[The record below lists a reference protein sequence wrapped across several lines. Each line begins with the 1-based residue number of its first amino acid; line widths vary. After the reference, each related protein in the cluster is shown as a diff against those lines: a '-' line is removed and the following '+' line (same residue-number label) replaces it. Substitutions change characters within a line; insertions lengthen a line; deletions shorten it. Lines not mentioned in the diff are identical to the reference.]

1 MRIKAPAKLDRK
13 LTTTTIQTKQPRL
26 SAEQVAK
33 INKSLEGASAQKIL
47 EWSLKELH
55 PKIALASSFG
65 LEDVALID
73 MMVKINPKARIF
85 SLETGR
91 LHQETY
97 DVMDEIKDRYNIQIE
112 AFFPDAAR
120 VEKMVR
126 EKGMNLFYHS
136 VENRKLCC
144 GIRKVE
150 PLNRALSQLDGWI
163 TGIRKDQ
170 TQNRTTANYVEIDTD
185 HGNIIKVNPLLD
197 WSLDQV
203 WVYVKQ
209 NKVPYNILH
218 DRGFPS
224 IGCEPC
230 TRAIQPG
237 EDPRAGRWWW
247 EQDNK
252 ECGLH
257 VKGGH

>member
-1 MRIKAPAKLDRK
+1 METAV
-13 LTTTTIQTKQPRL
+13 IQKPRL
-26 SAEQVAK
+26 PEEQVAK
-33 INKSLEGASAQKIL
+33 LNKSFEGLSPQKIL
-47 EWSLKELH
+47 EETLKQFH

-85 SLETGR
+85 SLDTGR

-97 DVMDEIKDRYNIQIE
+97 DVMDEIRDKYGIE
-112 AFFPDAAR
+112 IEVFFPDAAR
-120 VEKMVR
+120 VERMVR
-126 EKGMNLFYHS
+126 EKGMNLFYDS

-163 TGIRKDQ
+163 TGIRRDQ
-170 TQNRTTANYVEIDTD
+170 TQNRTTARYIEIDND
-185 HGNIIKVNPLLD
+185 HGGIIKVNPLLD
-197 WSLDQV
+197 WTLDQV
-203 WVYVKQ
+203 WAYVRQ
-209 NKVPYNILH
+209 NKLPYNILH

-230 TRAIQPG
+230 TRAVQLG

-247 EQDNK
+247 EQGNK

>member
-1 MRIKAPAKLDRK
+1 M
-13 LTTTTIQTKQPRL
+13 L
-26 SAEQVAK
+26 SEEQVAK
-33 INKSLEGASAQKIL
+33 INKSLAGTSAQKIL
-47 EWSLKELH
+47 EWAFKELH

-65 LEDVALID
+65 LEDVVLID

-97 DVMDEIKDRYNIQIE
+97 DVMDEIRDKYGIQIE
-112 AFFPDAAR
+112 VFFPDTAR

-170 TQNRTTANYVEIDTD
+170 TQNRITAKYVEIDTD
-185 HGNIIKVNPLLD
+185 HGNILKVNPLLD
-197 WSLDQV
+197 WSFDQV
-203 WVYVKQ
+203 WEYVRQ
-209 NKVPYNILH
+209 NKVPYNKLH

-230 TRAIQPG
+230 TRAVQPG
-237 EDPRAGRWWW
+237 EDARAGRWWW

>member
-1 MRIKAPAKLDRK
+1 ME
-13 LTTTTIQTKQPRL
+13 TTTIQTKQPKL

-112 AFFPDAAR
+112 VFFPDAAR

>member
-1 MRIKAPAKLDRK
+1 LA
-13 LTTTTIQTKQPRL
+13 TTTVQTKQPKF
-26 SAEQVAK
+26 SEEKIAE
-33 INKSLEGASAQKIL
+33 INRSLEGATPQKIL
-47 EWSLKELH
+47 EWALKELH

-73 MMVKINPKARIF
+73 ILVKINPKARVF
-85 SLETGR
+85 CLETGR

-97 DVMDEIKDRYNIQIE
+97 DVMDEVKDKYNIQIE
-112 AFFPDAAR
+112 VFVPDAAR

-126 EKGMNLFYHS
+126 EKGVNLFYHS

-170 TQNRTTANYVEIDTD
+170 TQNRTTAKYIEIDTD

-197 WSLDQV
+197 WSFGQV
-203 WVYVKQ
+203 QEYVKQ
-209 NKVPYNILH
+209 NKVPYNVLH

-230 TRAIQPG
+230 TRAVQPG

-257 VKGGH
+257 VKGSH

>member
-1 MRIKAPAKLDRK
+1 MQIKAPAKIDRK
-13 LTTTTIQTKQPRL
+13 LTTTTIQAKQPRL

-47 EWSLKELH
+47 EWALKELH

-112 AFFPDAAR
+112 VFFPDAAR

>member
-203 WVYVKQ
+203 WAYVRQ

>member
-1 MRIKAPAKLDRK
+1 ME
-13 LTTTTIQTKQPRL
+13 TTTIQTKQPKL

-33 INKSLEGASAQKIL
+33 INKSLEGAPPQKIL
-47 EWSLKELH
+47 EWTLKEFH
-55 PKIALASSFG
+55 PKISLASSFG
-65 LEDVALID
+65 LEDVTLID
-73 MMVKINPKARIF
+73 MMVKVNPKARIF

-97 DVMDEIKDRYNIQIE
+97 DVMDEIKDKYGIQIE
-112 AFFPDAAR
+112 VYFPDAAR

-170 TQNRTTANYVEIDTD
+170 TQNRTAARYVEIDTD

-197 WSLDQV
+197 WSLDQA
-203 WVYVKQ
+203 WAYVRQ

>member
-1 MRIKAPAKLDRK
+1 MQIKAPAKIDRK
-13 LTTTTIQTKQPRL
+13 LTTTTIQAKQPRL
-26 SAEQVAK
+26 SAEQVAE

>member
-1 MRIKAPAKLDRK
+1 LA
-13 LTTTTIQTKQPRL
+13 TTTVQTKQPKL
-26 SAEQVAK
+26 SEERVAE
-33 INKSLEGASAQKIL
+33 INRSLEGAPPQKIL
-47 EWSLKELH
+47 EWALKELH

-73 MMVKINPKARIF
+73 MLVKINPKARVF
-85 SLETGR
+85 CLETGR

-97 DVMDEIKDRYNIQIE
+97 DVMDEIKEKYNIQIE
-112 AFFPDAAR
+112 VFFPDTAR

-126 EKGMNLFYHS
+126 ERGMNLFYHS

-170 TQNRTTANYVEIDTD
+170 TQNRTTARYVEIDTD

-197 WSLDQV
+197 WSFNQV
-203 WVYVKQ
+203 WDYVRQ
-209 NKVPYNILH
+209 NKVPYNVLH

>member
-1 MRIKAPAKLDRK
+1 LE
-13 LTTTTIQTKQPRL
+13 TTTIQTKQPKL

-170 TQNRTTANYVEIDTD
+170 TQNRTAARYVEIDTD

-197 WSLDQV
+197 WSLDQA
-203 WVYVKQ
+203 WAYVRQ